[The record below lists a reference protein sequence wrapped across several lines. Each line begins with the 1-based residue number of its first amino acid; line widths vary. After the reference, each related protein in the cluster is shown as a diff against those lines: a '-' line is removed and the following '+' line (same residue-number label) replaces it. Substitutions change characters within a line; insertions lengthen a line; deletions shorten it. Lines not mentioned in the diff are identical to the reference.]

1 MSDMESQNKAE
12 AQDDEKT
19 ILASCHAAMAKL
31 QYDAPDW
38 FAWYEDSQPDSAEK
52 DVLLELLRTAPDD
65 FSRGLLYGTLIMQM
79 AIRQITQREIG

>member
-1 MSDMESQNKAE
+1 MSDMESLGGVQ
-12 AQDDEKT
+12 AQQSEQS

-31 QYDAPDW
+31 QYKAPDW
-38 FAWYEDSQPDSAEK
+38 YAHYEDAQPDSAEK

-79 AIRQITQREIG
+79 AIREITQREVG